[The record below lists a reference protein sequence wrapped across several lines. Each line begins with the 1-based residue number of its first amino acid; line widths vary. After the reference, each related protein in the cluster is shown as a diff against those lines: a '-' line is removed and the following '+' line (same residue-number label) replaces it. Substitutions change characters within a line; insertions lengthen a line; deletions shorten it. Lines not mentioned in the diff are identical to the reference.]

1 MNNDLEI
8 FIKNNECDYTR
19 NIINLEVLKLAEQT
33 IGIKFGNQLSEYL
46 LKYGYL
52 GYKSVELYGMNAN
65 QGLNSNLFEQT
76 MYLHNS
82 FEVTKP
88 YIVIDKIEDNI
99 YTLIDSNDNIYICE
113 LINNKI
119 RNINIKLNDYIIRRF
134 ESEKNGRKE

>member
-1 MNNDLEI
+1 
-8 FIKNNECDYTR
+8 
-19 NIINLEVLKLAEQT
+19 
-33 IGIKFGNQLSEYL
+33 
-46 LKYGYL
+46 
-52 GYKSVELYGMNAN
+52 
-65 QGLNSNLFEQT
+65 

-134 ESEKNGRKE
+134 ESEKNGRKV